1 MEWYDAFALMVGLGV
16 LLMALTVP
24 VSFAFFAVN
33 IVGLIVF
40 VDFDIG
46 LKQLVANV
54 TTSITSFTL
63 VPVPLFLLMGELFYH
78 TGVAVRVFDAFDALL
93 GRLPGR
99 LSYLTVAGGTV
110 FAALSGSSMAN
121 TAMLGSLMVPEMTRR
136 GYKKHMAM
144 GPILG
149 TGGLAII
156 IPPSALA
163 VLLGSLARI
172 DIGQLLIAGVL
183 PGVLLAGFYALTI
196 YVLVKLDPEA
206 APAYE
211 VPAMRAL
218 ERVRIVVVNLAPMG
232 FVIFMVIGLILLG
245 VATPSEAAAFGVLGV
260 LIVSAGFGKLTWTAI
275 VKSLQGTMKV
285 TGMVFLIIMASSTFS
300 QILAL
305 SGATAG
311 LIDWATALEV
321 SPTLMLA
328 VMFVILLVLGCL
340 MEQVSIMMLTVPIFF
355 PLAQSLG
362 FDLIW
367 FGVIV
372 MLSLEIGLITPP
384 FGLGLFVLIG
394 VAPKG
399 TTLFEAAAAGLPYI
413 ACAVALVACLVAFPP
428 IALYLPSL
436 MQ

>member
-1 MEWYDAFALMVGLGV
+1 
-16 LLMALTVP
+16 
-24 VSFAFFAVN
+24 
-33 IVGLIVF
+33 
-40 VDFDIG
+40 
-46 LKQLVANV
+46 
-54 TTSITSFTL
+54 
-63 VPVPLFLLMGELFYH
+63 
-78 TGVAVRVFDAFDALL
+78 
-93 GRLPGR
+93 
-99 LSYLTVAGGTV
+99 
-110 FAALSGSSMAN
+110 
-121 TAMLGSLMVPEMTRR
+121 
-136 GYKKHMAM
+136 MAM

-172 DIGQLLIAGVL
+172 DIGQLLIGGVL
-183 PGVLLAGFYALTI
+183 PGLVLATFYAITI
-196 YVLVKLDPEA
+196 YVLVRLDPDA

-211 VPAMRAL
+211 VAAMSLVTRI
-218 ERVRIVVVNLAPMG
+218 RVIVVNLVPMG
-232 FVIFMVIGLILLG
+232 FVIFMVIGLILIG

-260 LIVSAGFGKLTWTAI
+260 LVVSAGFRKLTWAAI

-300 QILAL
+300 QILAM

-311 LIDWATALEV
+311 MIDWATSLDV
-321 SPTLMLA
+321 SATVMLA
-328 VMFVILLVLGCL
+328 VMFVILLILGCL

-399 TTLFEAAAAGLPYI
+399 TTLFEAAAAGVPYI
-413 ACAVALVACLVAFPP
+413 LCAIAVVACIVAFPP

-436 MQ
+436 MH